1 MALKKLA
8 RLLLKQKRQLFRLF
22 VKKRNRF
29 WNAYLES
36 TGIKYKPQ
44 NQKVF
49 FGDKDLVEN

>member
-1 MALKKLA
+1 MALKKLV